1 MSSNLG
7 DLSHVLSIIDPLRS
21 VMADTMAGREPPT
34 IIVLGAESSGK
45 STILERMIML
55 PIFPRQQG
63 LCTRIAIKVHL
74 RRVVDVPMSIRLDVC
89 EYQGEE
95 GTAAAVVRTQN
106 ITQEELCGNMVRD
119 EMTRL
124 VREENELAEDE
135 MERGMV
141 TKTFI
146 CLNITGIGRWG
157 D

>member
-74 RRVVDVPMSIRLDVC
+74 RRVVGHPALLAQLPILLLGKGCAGHGARV
-89 EYQGEE
+89 
-95 GTAAAVVRTQN
+95 A
-106 ITQEELCGNMVRD
+106 MVRC
-119 EMTRL
+119 T
-124 VREENELAEDE
+124 V
-135 MERGMV
+135 MEAPCTARRTAPRHARHTWARGA
-141 TKTFI
+141 
-146 CLNITGIGRWG
+146 G
-157 D
+157 